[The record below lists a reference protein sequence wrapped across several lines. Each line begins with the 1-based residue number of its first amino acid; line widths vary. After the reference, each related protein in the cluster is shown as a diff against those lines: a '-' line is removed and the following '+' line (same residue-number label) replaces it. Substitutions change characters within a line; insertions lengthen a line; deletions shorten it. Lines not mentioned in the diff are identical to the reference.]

1 MVKQTSTNTG
11 GNEKKVGP
19 VVLVIL
25 DGWGIGQAS
34 RGNAVTLA
42 KTPVLDMLRKQYPH
56 TSLAA
61 SGRQVGLPDNQ
72 PGNSEAGHLNLG
84 AGRVVEQDAVRISK
98 DISTG
103 AFFKNPALIRAI
115 QHVKR
120 RRSAMHVMGLLS
132 NEASAH
138 ACPDHLIA
146 LLVMLRR
153 HNVRRVYLHLFTDGR
168 DSPPH
173 AGLRLMNSLMRVL
186 KGELIATVM
195 GRYYAMDR
203 KKDWTRTMMAYDAMV
218 HGSGLRATSP
228 QAAITE
234 SYNRNETDEFVPP
247 YVLFHKGRAVASI
260 SNGDGIILYN
270 LRSDRARQLAKP
282 FVQEEFEKMNPGSF
296 HRRRVPKNTVFVAMT
311 DFGPDLGKILTAYPG
326 EDVHDSLPRVLRG
339 FKQLYIAE
347 AEKYAHVTF
356 FFNGG
361 YAVPIGGE
369 DRVKI
374 DSPDVPS
381 YVTVP
386 RMSAAELTNQ
396 VIWAIS
402 RYDFI
407 TVNYANPDMLGHTGN
422 LSAGI
427 EAVEYVD
434 HCMGKIYESIKNHH
448 GTMMITA
455 DHGNVEGMINL
466 ETGEIDTEHSANPVP
481 FMLISPMKIHLRS
494 GHFALSAVAPTI
506 CQIFGVPTP
515 AAMTGTSLI
524 TGGK

>member
-1 MVKQTSTNTG
+1 MVKQTPTNPFVK
-11 GNEKKVGP
+11 EKKIGP
-19 VVLVIL
+19 VALVIL
-25 DGWGIGQAS
+25 DGWGLGPSS
-34 RGNAVTLA
+34 RGNAITLA
-42 KTPVLDMLRKQYPH
+42 KTPVMDLLWKQYPH
-56 TSLAA
+56 TSLGA
-61 SGRQVGLPDNQ
+61 SGLQVGLPNNQ

-84 AGRVVEQDAVRISK
+84 AGRVVEQDAVRISQ

-103 AFFKNPALIRAI
+103 AFFRNPALIRAI

-120 RRSAMHVMGLLS
+120 RRSALHIMGLLS
-132 NEASAH
+132 DEASAH
-138 ACPDHLIA
+138 ACPDHLMA
-146 LLVMLRR
+146 LLVLVR
-153 HNVRRVYLHLFTDGR
+153 HYHVRRVYLHLFTDGR

-186 KGELIATVM
+186 KGEMIATVM

-203 KKDWTRTMMAYDAMV
+203 KKDWTRTMMAYDAIV

-247 YVLFHKGRAVASI
+247 YVLFHKGRAVASV
-260 SNGDGIILYN
+260 GDRDAVILYN

-282 FVQEEFEKMNPGSF
+282 FVQENFEKMNPGSF
-296 HRRRVPKNTVFVAMT
+296 RRRRVPRDIAFVAMT

-361 YAVPIGGE
+361 YASPIGGE

-381 YVTVP
+381 YDTVP
-386 RMSAAELTNQ
+386 RMSAAEVTDQ
-396 VIWAIS
+396 VIWAIP

-407 TVNYANPDMLGHTGN
+407 TVNYANPDMIGHTGN

-427 EAVEYVD
+427 AAVEFVD
-434 HCMGKIYESIKNHH
+434 RCLGKIYQSIKSHH
-448 GTMMITA
+448 GTMLVTA
-455 DHGNVEGMINL
+455 DHGNVEEMINL
-466 ETGEIDTEHSANPVP
+466 KTGEIDTEHSLNPVP
-481 FMLISPMKIHLRS
+481 FILVSSRKLHLRS
-494 GHFALSAVAPTI
+494 GHHALSAVAPTI
-506 CQIFGVPTP
+506 CQIFGVPAP
-515 AAMTGTSLI
+515 AAMTAASLI
-524 TGGK
+524 ASG